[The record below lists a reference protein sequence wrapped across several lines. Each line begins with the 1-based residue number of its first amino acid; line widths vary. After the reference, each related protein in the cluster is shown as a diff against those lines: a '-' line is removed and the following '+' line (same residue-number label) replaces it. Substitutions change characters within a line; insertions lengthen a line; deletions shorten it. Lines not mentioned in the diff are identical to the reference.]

1 MSTTGYAYAWNP
13 EFNTQ
18 LPDQKFIETEFRSQE
33 PEWAKRPASANRMN
47 FV

>member
-18 LPDQKFIETEFRSQE
+18 LTDQKFIFIPSEKLIR
-33 PEWAKRPASANRMN
+33 
-47 FV
+47 